1 MATIKDVAKL
11 AEVSV
16 ATVSRVINKSPKAS
30 EAAITAVTQAMQAL
44 GYRPNA
50 NARALVSQSTNTIG
64 VLVGDVSDP
73 FFGAMIKSID
83 NIARQHGKH
92 LLIGNG
98 YHNADSEREVI
109 ELLINNRCDTL
120 IIHSKSLSNGEL
132 IAFAKEVPGMVLI
145 NRFIAEIAERCIA
158 LDNHRGSYLAT
169 EFLIKNGH
177 QHIGYICSN
186 HDIEDTEQRKQG
198 YLDALQAHQL
208 TAPQSYIEYGTPDED
223 GGEMAMTNLLAKN
236 LPITAIAAYNDYMA
250 AGCLSVLEDNG
261 LTIPTQMS
269 LIGFDDGLI
278 AKYLHPK
285 LTTVRYPIQIM
296 AEQATQLAFQLAT
309 AAKQSMPQKAEPDSS
324 ITHTFVPTLV
334 KRLSV
339 VEHQ

>member
-30 EAAITAVTQAMQAL
+30 QAAITAVTQAMQAL

-83 NIARQHGKH
+83 NIARQHNKH

-98 YHNADSEREVI
+98 YHNADSERNVI
-109 ELLINNRCDTL
+109 ELLINSRCDTL
-120 IIHSKSLSNGEL
+120 IIHSKSLSNDEL
-132 IAFAKEVPGMVLI
+132 IAYTQEVPGMVLI
-145 NRFIAEIAERCIA
+145 NRLIPEIADRCIA

-169 EFLIKNGH
+169 ELLIKHGH

-198 YLDALQAHQL
+198 YLDALQAYQL

-223 GGEMAMTNLLAKN
+223 GGEIAMTNLLAKN
-236 LPITAIAAYNDYMA
+236 QPITAIAAYNDYMA
-250 AGCLSVLEDNG
+250 AGCLSVLEGNG
-261 LTIPTQMS
+261 LTVPNQMS

-309 AAKQSMPQKAEPDSS
+309 AAQHSTPNTTKSDSS
-324 ITHTFVPTLV
+324 ITHMFVPTLV

-339 VEHQ
+339 MSPQ